1 MVVDKVIHF
10 IRGVSSF
17 VWFFFTC
24 MHPCTHMSTLCIP
37 MDSSPSRLLC
47 LWDFLGKNSGVACH
61 FLLQIFHISCIGR
74 WILYHWVTWEAWYFF
89 VGTKMCPLYSDSNSN
104 IMTQN
109 STLFLILFLPLFHSV
124 AQISYSY
131 FTYLFCYF
139 CFQSLFPTF
148 YLMLSF
154 LVALT
159 NMNHNTIDKTSKTEK
174 CYSKSDKSQII
185 VFVY

>member
-1 MVVDKVIHF
+1 MEWLAI
-10 IRGVSSF
+10 SSSRF
-17 VWFFFTC
+17 STSLALAGGFFT
-24 MHPCTHMSTLCIP
+24 TE
-37 MDSSPSRLLC
+37 SPEK
-47 LWDFLGKNSGVACH
+47 LGS
-61 FLLQIFHISCIGR
+61 
-74 WILYHWVTWEAWYFF
+74 FF
-89 VGTKMCPLYSDSNSN
+89 VGTKMCPPYSDSNSN

-139 CFQSLFPTF
+139 CFHSLFPTF